1 MISFPE
7 RCKVNKFISKKT
19 FYEKIGL
26 STVVK
31 DDFVNYIEKII
42 WLYKLSEET
51 IGITK
56 TEKTEEIQVFE
67 LTLKSKIIPKNIIR
81 IITKS
86 IPYKILFVLKF
97 ENEFCYAIRVVEDIY
112 FTEWN
117 EKITMDLVGL
127 NLDDI
132 YKDIVKSI
140 IKEQDNDQEFED
152 IIDKKNKVDEL
163 YKKIEQLNNKINNE
177 KQFNKKVELNLELQ
191 KLNKEMEELID
202 E

>member
-7 RCKVNKFISKKT
+7 RCKVNKFIPKKI
-19 FYEKIGL
+19 FYEKIGV
-26 STVVK
+26 STAVK

-97 ENEFCYAIRVVEDIY
+97 ENEFCYAIRVAEDIY

-117 EKITMDLVGL
+117 EEITMNLVEL

-132 YKDIVKSI
+132 HKDIVKSI
-140 IKEQDNDQEFED
+140 IKEQDNDKEFED

-163 YKKIEQLNNKINNE
+163 YKEIEQLNNKINNE

>member
-1 MISFPE
+1 MINFPE
-7 RCKVNKFISKKT
+7 RCKVNKFIPKKT
-19 FYEKIGL
+19 FYEKIGV
-26 STVVK
+26 STAVK
-31 DDFVNYIEKII
+31 DEFVNYIEKII

-97 ENEFCYAIRVVEDIY
+97 ENEFCYAIRVVEDII
-112 FTEWN
+112 N
-117 EKITMDLVGL
+117 
-127 NLDDI
+127 
-132 YKDIVKSI
+132 
-140 IKEQDNDQEFED
+140 
-152 IIDKKNKVDEL
+152 KKNKVDEL

>member
-7 RCKVNKFISKKT
+7 RCKVNKFISKKI

-26 STVVK
+26 STAVK

-117 EKITMDLVGL
+117 EEITMNLVEL

-140 IKEQDNDQEFED
+140 IKEQNNDKGFEH

-163 YKKIEQLNNKINNE
+163 YKKIEQLKNKINNE

>member
-1 MISFPE
+1 MINFPE
-7 RCKVNKFISKKT
+7 RCKVNKFIPKKT
-19 FYEKIGL
+19 FHEKIGL
-26 STVVK
+26 STSVK

-97 ENEFCYAIRVVEDIY
+97 ENEFCYASRVAEDIY

-117 EKITMDLVGL
+117 EEITMNLVGL

-140 IKEQDNDQEFED
+140 IKEQDNDKEFED

>member
-1 MISFPE
+1 MINFPE
-7 RCKVNKFISKKT
+7 RCKVNKFIPKKT

-26 STVVK
+26 STAVK

-97 ENEFCYAIRVVEDIY
+97 ENEFCYAIRVGEDIY
-112 FTEWN
+112 FTEWD
-117 EKITMDLVGL
+117 EEITMNLVGL

-140 IKEQDNDQEFED
+140 IKEQDNDEEFEH
-152 IIDKKNKVDEL
+152 IINKKNKVDEL
-163 YKKIEQLNNKINNE
+163 YKKIEQLKNKINNE

>member
-7 RCKVNKFISKKT
+7 RCKVNKFIPKKT

-26 STVVK
+26 STAVK
-31 DDFVNYIEKII
+31 DGFVNYIEKII

-97 ENEFCYAIRVVEDIY
+97 ENEFCYAIRVAEDIY

-117 EKITMDLVGL
+117 EEITMNLVGL

-140 IKEQDNDQEFED
+140 IKEQDNDKEFED

-163 YKKIEQLNNKINNE
+163 YKKIEQLKNKINNE

-191 KLNKEMEELID
+191 KLNKEMKELIY

>member
-7 RCKVNKFISKKT
+7 RCKVNKFIPKKT

-26 STVVK
+26 STAVK

-117 EKITMDLVGL
+117 EKITMNLVGL

-140 IKEQDNDQEFED
+140 IKEQDNDEEFEY
-152 IIDKKNKVDEL
+152 IINKKNKVDEL

-191 KLNKEMEELID
+191 KLNKEMEELIN

>member
-7 RCKVNKFISKKT
+7 RCKVNKFIPKKT

-26 STVVK
+26 STSVK

-51 IGITK
+51 IGITR

-67 LTLKSKIIPKNIIR
+67 LTLKSKITPKNIIR

-86 IPYKILFVLKF
+86 IPYKILFVLKS

-117 EKITMDLVGL
+117 EEITMNLVGL

-140 IKEQDNDQEFED
+140 IKEQDNDEEFED

-163 YKKIEQLNNKINNE
+163 YKKIEQINNKINNE

>member
-7 RCKVNKFISKKT
+7 RCKVNKFIPKKT

-26 STVVK
+26 STAVK

-117 EKITMDLVGL
+117 EEITMNLVGL

-140 IKEQDNDQEFED
+140 IKEQDNDKEFED

-163 YKKIEQLNNKINNE
+163 YKKIEQLKNKINNE

>member
-1 MISFPE
+1 MINFPE
-7 RCKVNKFISKKT
+7 RCKVNKFIPKKT
-19 FYEKIGL
+19 FYEKIGV
-26 STVVK
+26 STAVK
-31 DDFVNYIEKII
+31 DEFVNYIEKII

-117 EKITMDLVGL
+117 EEITMNLVGL

-140 IKEQDNDQEFED
+140 IKEQDNDKEFED

>member
-1 MISFPE
+1 MINFPE
-7 RCKVNKFISKKT
+7 RCKVNKFIPKKT

-26 STVVK
+26 STAVK

-117 EKITMDLVGL
+117 EEITMNLVGL

-140 IKEQDNDQEFED
+140 IKEQDNDEEFEH
-152 IIDKKNKVDEL
+152 IINKKNKVDEL
-163 YKKIEQLNNKINNE
+163 YKKIEQLKNKINNE

>member
-1 MISFPE
+1 MINFPE
-7 RCKVNKFISKKT
+7 RCKVNKFIPKKT

-26 STVVK
+26 STSVK

-67 LTLKSKIIPKNIIR
+67 LTLKNKIIPKNIIR

-117 EKITMDLVGL
+117 EEITMNLVGL

-140 IKEQDNDQEFED
+140 IKEQDNDEEFEH
-152 IIDKKNKVDEL
+152 IINKKNKVDEL

>member
-7 RCKVNKFISKKT
+7 RCKVNKFMPKKT

-26 STVVK
+26 STSVK

-42 WLYKLSEET
+42 WLYKLSEES

-67 LTLKSKIIPKNIIR
+67 LILKSKIIPKNIIR

-140 IKEQDNDQEFED
+140 IKEQDNDEEFEH
-152 IIDKKNKVDEL
+152 IINKKNKVDEL
-163 YKKIEQLNNKINNE
+163 YKKIEQLKNKINNE

>member
-7 RCKVNKFISKKT
+7 RCKVNKFIPKKT

-26 STVVK
+26 STAVK
-31 DDFVNYIEKII
+31 DEFVNYIEKII

-67 LTLKSKIIPKNIIR
+67 LTLKNKIIPKNIIR

-117 EKITMDLVGL
+117 EEIIMNLVGL

-140 IKEQDNDQEFED
+140 IKEQDNDEEFEH
-152 IIDKKNKVDEL
+152 IINKKNKVDEL

>member
-7 RCKVNKFISKKT
+7 RCKVNKFIPKKT
-19 FYEKIGL
+19 FYEKIGV

-31 DDFVNYIEKII
+31 DEFVNYIEKII

-56 TEKTEEIQVFE
+56 TDKTEEIQVFE

-86 IPYKILFVLKF
+86 IPYKILFLLKF

-117 EKITMDLVGL
+117 EEITMNLVGL

-140 IKEQDNDQEFED
+140 IKEQDNDKEFED

-163 YKKIEQLNNKINNE
+163 YKKIEQLKNKINNE

-191 KLNKEMEELID
+191 KLNKEMKELIY

>member
-7 RCKVNKFISKKT
+7 RCKVNKFIPKKT

-26 STVVK
+26 STAGK

-97 ENEFCYAIRVVEDIY
+97 ENEFCYSIRVVEDIY

-117 EKITMDLVGL
+117 EEITMNLVGL

-140 IKEQDNDQEFED
+140 IKEQDNDEEFEH
-152 IIDKKNKVDEL
+152 IINKKNKVDEL

-191 KLNKEMEELID
+191 KLNKEMEELIN

>member
-7 RCKVNKFISKKT
+7 RCKVNKFIPKKT

-26 STVVK
+26 STAVK

-67 LTLKSKIIPKNIIR
+67 LTLKSKIIPKNIIK

-117 EKITMDLVGL
+117 EEITMNLVGL

-140 IKEQDNDQEFED
+140 IKEQDNDKEFED

-163 YKKIEQLNNKINNE
+163 YKKIEQLKNKINNE

>member
-1 MISFPE
+1 MINFPE
-7 RCKVNKFISKKT
+7 RCKVNKFIPKKT

-26 STVVK
+26 STAVK

-67 LTLKSKIIPKNIIR
+67 LTLKSKIIPKNIIK

-86 IPYKILFVLKF
+86 IPYKILFLLKF

-117 EKITMDLVGL
+117 EEITMNLVGL

-140 IKEQDNDQEFED
+140 IKEQDNDKEFED

-163 YKKIEQLNNKINNE
+163 YKKIEQLKNKINNE

>member
-1 MISFPE
+1 MIDFPE
-7 RCKVNKFISKKT
+7 RCKVNKFIPKKI
-19 FYEKIGL
+19 FYEKIGV
-26 STVVK
+26 STAVK

-97 ENEFCYAIRVVEDIY
+97 ENEFCYAIRVAEDIY

-117 EKITMDLVGL
+117 EEITMNLVEL

-140 IKEQDNDQEFED
+140 IKEQDNDKEFED

-163 YKKIEQLNNKINNE
+163 YKEIEQLNNKINNE
-177 KQFNKKVELNLELQ
+177 KQFNKHGQGKKKQ
-191 KLNKEMEELID
+191 
-202 E
+202 

>member
-7 RCKVNKFISKKT
+7 RCKVNKFIPKKT

-26 STVVK
+26 STAVK

-97 ENEFCYAIRVVEDIY
+97 ENEFCYAIRVGEDIY
-112 FTEWN
+112 FTEWD
-117 EKITMDLVGL
+117 EEITMNLVGL

-140 IKEQDNDQEFED
+140 IKEQDNDEEFEH
-152 IIDKKNKVDEL
+152 IINKKNKVDEL
-163 YKKIEQLNNKINNE
+163 YKKIEQLKNKINNE

>member
-1 MISFPE
+1 MINFPE
-7 RCKVNKFISKKT
+7 RCKVNKFIPKKT
-19 FYEKIGL
+19 FHEKIGL
-26 STVVK
+26 STSVK

-117 EKITMDLVGL
+117 EEITMNLVGL

-140 IKEQDNDQEFED
+140 IKEQDNDEEFEH
-152 IIDKKNKVDEL
+152 IINKKNKVDEL

>member
-1 MISFPE
+1 MIDFPE
-7 RCKVNKFISKKT
+7 RCKVNKFIPKKI
-19 FYEKIGL
+19 FYEKIGV

-97 ENEFCYAIRVVEDIY
+97 ENEFCYAIRVTEDIY

-117 EKITMDLVGL
+117 EEITMNLVGL

-140 IKEQDNDQEFED
+140 IKEQDNDEEFED
-152 IIDKKNKVDEL
+152 IINKKNKVDEL
-163 YKKIEQLNNKINNE
+163 YKKIEQLKNKINNE

>member
-7 RCKVNKFISKKT
+7 RCKVNKFIPKKT

-26 STVVK
+26 STAVK
-31 DDFVNYIEKII
+31 DGFVNYIEKII

-97 ENEFCYAIRVVEDIY
+97 ENEFCYVIRVAEDIY

-117 EKITMDLVGL
+117 EEITMNLVGL

-140 IKEQDNDQEFED
+140 IKEQDNDKEFED

-163 YKKIEQLNNKINNE
+163 YKKIEQLKNKINNE

-191 KLNKEMEELID
+191 KLNKEMKELIY

>member
-7 RCKVNKFISKKT
+7 RCKVNKFIPKKT

-26 STVVK
+26 STAVK
-31 DDFVNYIEKII
+31 DEFVNYIEKII

-97 ENEFCYAIRVVEDIY
+97 ENKFCYAIRVVEDIY

-117 EKITMDLVGL
+117 EKITMNLVGL

-132 YKDIVKSI
+132 YKNIVKSI
-140 IKEQDNDQEFED
+140 IKEQDNDEEFEH
-152 IIDKKNKVDEL
+152 IINKKNKVDEL

>member
-1 MISFPE
+1 MINFPE
-7 RCKVNKFISKKT
+7 RCKVNKFIPKKT
-19 FYEKIGL
+19 FYEKIGV
-26 STVVK
+26 STAVK
-31 DDFVNYIEKII
+31 DEFVNYIEKII

-117 EKITMDLVGL
+117 EEITMNLVGL

-140 IKEQDNDQEFED
+140 IKEQDNDKEFED

-163 YKKIEQLNNKINNE
+163 YKKNRTIK
-177 KQFNKKVELNLELQ
+177 
-191 KLNKEMEELID
+191 
-202 E
+202 

>member
-7 RCKVNKFISKKT
+7 RCKVNKFIPKKT

-26 STVVK
+26 STTVK
-31 DDFVNYIEKII
+31 DEFVNYIEKII

-56 TEKTEEIQVFE
+56 TETTEEIQVFE
-67 LTLKSKIIPKNIIR
+67 LTLKSKIIPKNIIK

-97 ENEFCYAIRVVEDIY
+97 ENEFCYAIRVEEIY

-117 EKITMDLVGL
+117 EEITMNLVGL

-140 IKEQDNDQEFED
+140 IKEQDNEKEFEH

-163 YKKIEQLNNKINNE
+163 YKKIEQLKNKMNNE

>member
-7 RCKVNKFISKKT
+7 RCKVNKFIPKKT

-26 STVVK
+26 STAVK

-56 TEKTEEIQVFE
+56 TETTEEIQVFE
-67 LTLKSKIIPKNIIR
+67 LILKSKIIPKNIIR

-117 EKITMDLVGL
+117 EEIIMNLVGL

-132 YKDIVKSI
+132 YKDVVKSI
-140 IKEQDNDQEFED
+140 IKEQDNDEEFEH
-152 IIDKKNKVDEL
+152 IINKKNKVDEL
-163 YKKIEQLNNKINNE
+163 YKKIEQLKNKINNE

>member
-1 MISFPE
+1 M
-7 RCKVNKFISKKT
+7 
-19 FYEKIGL
+19 
-26 STVVK
+26 
-31 DDFVNYIEKII
+31 
-42 WLYKLSEET
+42 
-51 IGITK
+51 
-56 TEKTEEIQVFE
+56 
-67 LTLKSKIIPKNIIR
+67 
-81 IITKS
+81 
-86 IPYKILFVLKF
+86 LKF
-97 ENEFCYAIRVVEDIY
+97 ENEFCYAIRVAEDIY

-117 EKITMDLVGL
+117 EEITMNLVGL

-140 IKEQDNDQEFED
+140 IKEQDNDKEFED

-163 YKKIEQLNNKINNE
+163 YKEIEQLNNKINNE

>member
-1 MISFPE
+1 MINFPE
-7 RCKVNKFISKKT
+7 RCKVNKFIPKKT
-19 FYEKIGL
+19 FHEKIGL
-26 STVVK
+26 STSVK

-97 ENEFCYAIRVVEDIY
+97 ENEFWYAITVGADIY

-117 EKITMDLVGL
+117 EEIT
-127 NLDDI
+127 I
-132 YKDIVKSI
+132 
-140 IKEQDNDQEFED
+140 
-152 IIDKKNKVDEL
+152 
-163 YKKIEQLNNKINNE
+163 
-177 KQFNKKVELNLELQ
+177 
-191 KLNKEMEELID
+191 
-202 E
+202 

>member
-132 YKDIVKSI
+132 YKDILKSI

>member
-7 RCKVNKFISKKT
+7 RCKVNKFIPKKT

-26 STVVK
+26 STSVK

-117 EKITMDLVGL
+117 EEITMNLVGL

-140 IKEQDNDQEFED
+140 IKEQDNDQEFEH
-152 IIDKKNKVDEL
+152 IINKKNKVDEL

-191 KLNKEMEELID
+191 KLNKKMEELID

>member
-7 RCKVNKFISKKT
+7 RCKVNKFIPKKT

-26 STVVK
+26 STSVK

-56 TEKTEEIQVFE
+56 TDKTEEIQVFE

-117 EKITMDLVGL
+117 EEITMNLVGL

-140 IKEQDNDQEFED
+140 IKEQDNDEEFEY
-152 IIDKKNKVDEL
+152 IINKKNKFDEL

>member
-1 MISFPE
+1 MIDFPE
-7 RCKVNKFISKKT
+7 RCKVNKFIPKKT
-19 FYEKIGL
+19 FYEKIGV
-26 STVVK
+26 STAVK
-31 DDFVNYIEKII
+31 DEFVNYIEKII

-67 LTLKSKIIPKNIIR
+67 LTLKSRIIPKNIIR

-86 IPYKILFVLKF
+86 IPYKILFVLKL

-117 EKITMDLVGL
+117 EEITMNLVGL

-132 YKDIVKSI
+132 YKGIVKSI
-140 IKEQDNDQEFED
+140 IKEQDNDEEFED
-152 IIDKKNKVDEL
+152 IINKKNKVDEL